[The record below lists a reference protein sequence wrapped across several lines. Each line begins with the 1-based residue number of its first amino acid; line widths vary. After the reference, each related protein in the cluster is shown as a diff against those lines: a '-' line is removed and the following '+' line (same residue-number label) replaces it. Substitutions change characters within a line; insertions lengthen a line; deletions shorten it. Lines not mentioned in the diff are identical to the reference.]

1 MKSFVRTLTDCG
13 MFTSGVLTFVA
24 TEVLFE

>member
-13 MFTSGVLTFVA
+13 IFTNGVFTFVA